1 MKNLELS
8 KKQIRAVEVVPDFR
22 SMDESNRTMEFSFS
36 SETPYMRYY
45 GFEIISHAKG
55 AINLERLKSDAALLF
70 NHDWNKQIGV
80 IEEAWIGEDKRGY
93 VRVRFGK
100 SAFAEEKFQDAKDGI
115 LKSVSFGYMI
125 DEMVLTKK
133 SNGED
138 PDEYTVTKCTPYEV
152 SLVTVPADFSVG
164 VGKNAEG
171 DEKIT
176 IRSAEPEP
184 EPTPAPTNINDDLT
198 ASQKAAE
205 ERKFMDDIAKAT
217 AAAKQAE
224 KERQAS
230 INVLGEKFGDADMAR
245 QLIEGDKSIDEARAA
260 FIEKHAGKKQ
270 EPVKGTEADVGLSE
284 KELNKFSFMKALNY
298 LANPNDKR
306 AREAA
311 KFEIE
316 VAEAGIKQLAKL
328 GIAKETR
335 GLFVPTEILR
345 ATRRDLVAGT
355 PSAGGNV
362 VADNLLAG
370 SFIEILRNKSVLQ
383 RAGIQSLNGLV
394 GNIAIPRQTG
404 AATAYWVAESGAPT
418 ESQQALD
425 QVTMSPKTV
434 GAFTD
439 YSRKLMIQSSIDVEN
454 MVRGDLAAV
463 LALEIDRAGLYGLG
477 SSNEPEGLK
486 LVSGINTKDFGAAT
500 PTFAEIVDMESLI
513 AADNADVSSM
523 KYLFNASMR
532 GQLKTAE
539 KASGYPV
546 YLLEGGLVNGYNH
559 EVSNQIA
566 SGDIFFGV
574 WNQLILGL
582 WSGLDLTVDPYTHS
596 TSGTVR
602 VVALQDVDFA
612 VRHPE
617 AFCRGNNTL

>member
-8 KKQIRAVEVVPDFR
+8 KKQVRAVEVVPDFR
-22 SMDESNRTMEFSFS
+22 SLDENNRTMEFSFS

-70 NHDWNKQIGV
+70 NHDWNKQVGV
-80 IEEAWIGEDKRGY
+80 IEDAWIGEDKRGY
-93 VRVRFGK
+93 VRVRFGR
-100 SAFAEEKFQDAKDGI
+100 SPFAEEKFQDSKDGI

-133 SNGED
+133 SSGED
-138 PDEYTVTKCTPYEV
+138 PDEYTVTKCTPFEV

-176 IRSAEPEP
+176 IRGLEPEP

-270 EPVKGTEADVGLSE
+270 EPVKGTEADVGLTE

-311 KFEIE
+311 KFELE

-486 LVSGINTKDFGAAT
+486 LVSGINTEDFGAAT
-500 PTFAEIVDMESLI
+500 PTFAEIVSMESKI
-513 AADNADVSSM
+513 AADNADVGSM
-523 KYLFNASMR
+523 KYIFNASMR
-532 GQLKTAE
+532 GALKTAV
-539 KASGYPV
+539 KVSSYPV
-546 YLLEGGLVNGYNH
+546 FLLEGGLVNGYSH